1 MSSPSTNSAFA
12 TLSATM
18 LYQIRRNLENPP
30 TNCIVQAEQQYL
42 INWKPNVHVI
52 MPSMT
57 YLTKMRSASMVY
69 RPNKVA
75 GDGPGA
81 GAASFEKTP

>member
-1 MSSPSTNSAFA
+1 M
-12 TLSATM
+12 
-18 LYQIRRNLENPP
+18 
-30 TNCIVQAEQQYL
+30 
-42 INWKPNVHVI
+42 HVI
-52 MPSMT
+52 IRSMT

-75 GDGPGA
+75 GDRPGA